1 MFEDLGFV
9 ISYTLKYQY
18 GYMPHRM
25 AIFVNVFVAQ
35 FSYKTE
41 KKSCEKSK
49 NKTQLNSVIIVEMIR
64 NVT

>member
-1 MFEDLGFV
+1 
-9 ISYTLKYQY
+9 
-18 GYMPHRM
+18 MPHRM